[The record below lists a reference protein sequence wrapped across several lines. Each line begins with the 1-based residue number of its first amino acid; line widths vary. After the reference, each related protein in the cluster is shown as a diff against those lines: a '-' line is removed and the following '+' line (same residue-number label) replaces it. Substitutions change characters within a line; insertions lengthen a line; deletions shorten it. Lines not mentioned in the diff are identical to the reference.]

1 MKTFVFKRLA
11 IINYLGIINRYSKA
25 FDVVF
30 DYSLTLALQDLLK
43 DFLDKK
49 GKGEL
54 MIQKASNLLHTI
66 LKEVLVCVCACVR
79 VSLLRHLNVSLKYF
93 MST

>member
-1 MKTFVFKRLA
+1 
-11 IINYLGIINRYSKA
+11 
-25 FDVVF
+25 
-30 DYSLTLALQDLLK
+30 
-43 DFLDKK
+43 
-49 GKGEL
+49 